1 MEANSVK
8 NIGYIYKHEDLH
20 ASDRI
25 SRRHEVMMRVPF
37 MSIATYRA
45 SFEMKPKV
53 MCSVGHCSE
62 KIKTELSKKQG

>member
-1 MEANSVK
+1 
-8 NIGYIYKHEDLH
+8 
-20 ASDRI
+20 
-25 SRRHEVMMRVPF
+25 MMRVPF

-53 MCSVGHCSE
+53 MCSLGHCSE